1 MAKYQDK
8 FTLSP
13 DDIDVIERAL
23 RAERSKHAGGG
34 AEFILDSTTRQ
45 QIRVVD
51 QLLGKIHNQKIFY
64 SQVKVVGIP
73 SG

>member
-23 RAERSKHAGGG
+23 RAERSKHAGG